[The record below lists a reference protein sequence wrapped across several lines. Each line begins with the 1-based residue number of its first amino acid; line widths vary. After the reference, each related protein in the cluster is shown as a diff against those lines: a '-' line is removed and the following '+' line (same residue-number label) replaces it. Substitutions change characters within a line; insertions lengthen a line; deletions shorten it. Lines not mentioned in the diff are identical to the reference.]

1 MTYTQKYKD
10 KDPLETIENI
20 KKFFHKQ
27 NYEIKTQI
35 IYFNKHSNTYWCTLE
50 LYYKNNLYLSQN
62 GKGAT
67 KLFCLASGYAELFER
82 YCSNYSIYM
91 NNFLYTKYC
100 QQYKINNNCT
110 FEELLNNNIFQ
121 QYFIDNGIESIE
133 ELQIF
138 IPYLHTNTYLS
149 LLNSNNTKEF
159 PMPLLYHI
167 NGSTGLAA
175 GNSIEEA
182 LNQGIAE
189 ICERYVLSQFILE
202 DQASYFVI
210 DKDNISNSTILNI
223 INSIESNNN
232 KILIFDLS
240 YNFNLPVCLV
250 ILLDLTNLNI
260 HYRLGSF
267 PIFDIA
273 LERCLTELYQGMLEE
288 QNFNFKNYI
297 PFKSI
302 HNKKQEIYNAYV
314 SLIYSNTIN
323 EKIFN
328 YNLVN
333 QPSATYLL
341 NDKEYTNQ
349 EILNYWQ
356 SLMQEQN
363 IELYWRQLSP
373 IEENN
378 IFAVHIYPYNLD
390 MNISYTNNLTA
401 EEKKE
406 KIKFYK
412 YYQDLGWQIINNK
425 NYSLD
430 NFNKIKIKNKQK
442 FYQHILFDFYNI
454 YPLVSPSLSTV
465 MIFNTIFY
473 DNAYEELLKYDK
485 SFYYHNIKK
494 YYLFNQL
501 ITNQYTDEEIALF
514 LQKLQ
519 IFLNNDIIKQMQD
532 KKYILR
538 DILFNNFLQNYQNFN
553 MLDFINHEK
562 KEINI

>member
-20 KKFFHKQ
+20 KNFFNKQ

-35 IYFNKHSNTYWCTLE
+35 IHFNKHSNTYWCTLE

-138 IPYLHTNTYLS
+138 IPYLHTSTYLS
-149 LLNSNNTKEF
+149 LLNSNNTKEL

-189 ICERYVLSQFILE
+189 ICERYVLGQFILE

-390 MNISYTNNLTA
+390 MNISYTNNLTI

-406 KIKFYK
+406 KIRFYK

-501 ITNQYTDEEIALF
+501 IINQYTDEEITLF